1 MIDCRGKIDGDVVRL
16 QVHRDICG
24 HQSQR
29 GRTAGRNPHSDPL
42 EIGKPGEI
50 EGSVPQEELVEEESE
65 QEQVS
70 GFRDRNADG
79 KRPKLA
85 EEVQGSRTSASLK
98 VRNLLGKVWARTAS
112 RNRAKICTSCKFPLV
127 SFNPSAESTIP
138 IVILS
143 RLIFNLIEIS

>member
-85 EEVQGSRTSASLK
+85 EEVQGFAHIGQPQSQEFAGEGLGEGQQVEIVRKSA
-98 VRNLLGKVWARTAS
+98 R
-112 RNRAKICTSCKFPLV
+112 LV
-127 SFNPSAESTIP
+127 NSH
-138 IVILS
+138 
-143 RLIFNLIEIS
+143 